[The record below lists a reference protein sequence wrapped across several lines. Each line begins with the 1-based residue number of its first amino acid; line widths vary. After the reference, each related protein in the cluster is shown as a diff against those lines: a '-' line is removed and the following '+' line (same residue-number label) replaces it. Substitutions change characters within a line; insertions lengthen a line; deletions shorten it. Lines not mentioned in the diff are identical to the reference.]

1 MRERKG
7 GRICPYFE
15 WNDVRCAR
23 RFTLQRLSEVFDHC
37 LGEFDTCKVFHQIS
51 ISIQGKGE
59 TDVVAR
65 VR

>member
-15 WNDVRCAR
+15 QSDARCAR
-23 RFTLQRLSEVFDHC
+23 RFTLQRLSEVFDQC
-37 LGEFDTCKVFHQIS
+37 LGDYDACQVFHQIS